1 MVMRISATIHGTS
14 EKFLIVCPTGEET
27 IQWLCEAAYNRY
39 REIYTDRVIPYLYRA
54 RRATDRSLLSL
65 TDRVE
70 LVLKDNDSVHIG
82 RIDSLTPRSCSTRIL
97 DVAKR
102 FDDADSSTPTT

>member
-1 MVMRISATIHGTS
+1 MRISATIHGTA
-14 EKFLIVCPTGEET
+14 EKFLIACPTGQET
-27 IQWLCEAAYNRY
+27 IQWLCETAYNRY
-39 REIYTDRVIPYLYRA
+39 REIYSDRVIPYLYRA
-54 RRATDRSLLSL
+54 RRTTDRSLLSL

-82 RIDSLTPRSCSTRIL
+82 KIESETSRSCFTYIL

-102 FDDADSSTPTT
+102 FDDADSSTPIT